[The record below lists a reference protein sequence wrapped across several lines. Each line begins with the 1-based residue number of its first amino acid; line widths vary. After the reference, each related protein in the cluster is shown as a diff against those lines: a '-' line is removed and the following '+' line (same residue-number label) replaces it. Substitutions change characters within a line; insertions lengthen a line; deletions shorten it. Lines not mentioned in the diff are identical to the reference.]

1 MILAEPALLMG
12 DVLCRACGYLL
23 GPFAR
28 MRLYS
33 HYYFVDDHDFYNRI
47 EEKIFSQ
54 VEEHH
59 RTTDTGNL
67 FARTLKI
74 RLSSFSVH
82 QHRQSIVWE

>member
-1 MILAEPALLMG
+1 MG

-23 GPFAR
+23 GPLAQ
-28 MRLYS
+28 MRLYF
-33 HYYFVDDHDFYNRI
+33 HYYFVDDHEFYNRI

-67 FARTLKI
+67 FASTLKI
-74 RLSSFSVH
+74 QLIPFSVRLR
-82 QHRQSIVWE
+82 RQSIVWE